1 MLRITL
7 VILLLANLLY
17 AAWAAGGLRNFGLLP
32 PQVSEPERIAAQIA
46 PQSLRVLPSADAARL
61 EAEARSAQ
69 CLQAGPL
76 AAGLL
81 PPLRDKLAGWPLG
94 SWTLVEA
101 PSTSTST
108 PTAAPAGTLLRLPVV
123 DDALRARL
131 ADLPPLL
138 GTAELQPCH

>member
-32 PQVSEPERIAAQIA
+32 PQVSEPERIAAQIT

-101 PSTSTST
+101 T

-138 GTAELQPCH
+138 GTAELQPCR

>member
-46 PQSLRVLPSADAARL
+46 PQSLRVLPPADVARL

-101 PSTSTST
+101 T

-138 GTAELQPCH
+138 GTAELQPCR

>member
-101 PSTSTST
+101 T

-138 GTAELQPCH
+138 GTAELQPCR

>member
-46 PQSLRVLPSADAARL
+46 PQSLRVLPAADAARL

-101 PSTSTST
+101 T

-138 GTAELQPCH
+138 GTAELQPCR

>member
-17 AAWAAGGLRNFGLLP
+17 AAWAAGGLRNFGLPP

-46 PQSLRVLPSADAARL
+46 PQSLRVLPPADAARL

-101 PSTSTST
+101 T

-138 GTAELQPCH
+138 GTAELQPCR

>member
-46 PQSLRVLPSADAARL
+46 PQSLRVLPPADAARL

-101 PSTSTST
+101 T

-138 GTAELQPCH
+138 GTAELQSCR

>member
-46 PQSLRVLPSADAARL
+46 PQSLRVLPPADAARL

-101 PSTSTST
+101 T

-138 GTAELQPCH
+138 GTAELQPCR

>member
-46 PQSLRVLPSADAARL
+46 PQSLRVLPPADAARL

-101 PSTSTST
+101 TST
-108 PTAAPAGTLLRLPVV
+108 PTAAPAGILLRLPVV

-131 ADLPPLL
+131 ADLPALL
-138 GTAELQPCH
+138 GTAELQPCR

>member
-101 PSTSTST
+101 TST

-138 GTAELQPCH
+138 GTAELQPCR